1 MIILKSY
8 AKINQYHKKSE
19 KKNYNYISK
28 LFFKIFLSSLL
39 LFSLVLIDK
48 NETINIKE
56 KIKSD
61 FNFLKIVSF
70 ANKHFGNIIDL
81 NGDINV
87 DSKEYYEVV
96 EYINNKN
103 IVHNYSFDGVVNINN
118 GVITKIEKNNNS
130 YNITIKGEDDFN
142 YVFYGLVNIDY
153 NIYSYVKEGEVIG
166 LAAKNNDY
174 YSFELEI
181 IKDGVYYDYFE
192 IF

>member
-39 LFSLVLIDK
+39 LFSLILIDK
-48 NETINIKE
+48 IETINIKE
-56 KIKSD
+56 NIKSD

-81 NGDINV
+81 NGDLNV

-96 EYINNKN
+96 EYTNNKN
-103 IVHNYSFDGVVNINN
+103 VVHNYSFDGVVNICN
-118 GVITKIEKNNNS
+118 GVITKIEKTNNS

-142 YVFYGLVNIDY
+142 YVFYRLVNIDY

-166 LAAKNNDY
+166 LATKNDDY
-174 YSFELEI
+174 YFFELEI